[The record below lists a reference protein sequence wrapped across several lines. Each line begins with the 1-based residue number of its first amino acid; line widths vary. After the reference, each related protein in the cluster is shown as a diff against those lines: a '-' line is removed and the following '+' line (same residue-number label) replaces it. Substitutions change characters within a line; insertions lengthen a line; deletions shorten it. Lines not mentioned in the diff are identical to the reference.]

1 LARRELEKNK
11 CKRGNFWEK
20 RRRRETKGWKKKG
33 RVGRRWP

>member
-11 CKRGNFWEK
+11 CKRGKFWEK
-20 RRRRETKGWKKKG
+20 RRETKGWKKKG

>member
-20 RRRRETKGWKKKG
+20 RRRETKGWKKKG